1 MPERLPPLDVL
12 PGFVMV
18 GRTLSMTRAA
28 QALCLSQS
36 AVSRQIRQ
44 LEAAVG
50 QPLFL
55 REHRALRLTDA
66 GAQLLLSAEAAL
78 RAWQDGVAALRDDA
92 ARQITVSA
100 SIGVIGLWLL
110 PRLGDWQAAHP
121 QLDMRLLAD
130 NRKREPR
137 AAGVDLAIRYDAA
150 DALPADALPL
160 FDETLAVVA
169 SPQHGPAALSQPAAL
184 ADATL
189 LTFDSPAHPW
199 LSWPHWLAA
208 QGWRVAPRMLHFNQY
223 DQLIHAALAGQGL
236 ALARM
241 PLIAESLA
249 SGDLQEVLP
258 GHRLDSPLVYWLVV
272 GPRSGQ
278 RPEIQAFSAWLLL
291 QAEATRQAVGEV
303 PDTDLI
309 EDIS

>member
-1 MPERLPPLDVL
+1 M
-12 PGFVMV
+12 
-18 GRTLSMTRAA
+18 
-28 QALCLSQS
+28 
-36 AVSRQIRQ
+36 
-44 LEAAVG
+44 
-50 QPLFL
+50 
-55 REHRALRLTDA
+55 H
-66 GAQLLLSAEAAL
+66 
-78 RAWQDGVAALRDDA
+78 
-92 ARQITVSA
+92 
-100 SIGVIGLWLL
+100 
-110 PRLGDWQAAHP
+110 
-121 QLDMRLLAD
+121 LLAD

-236 ALARM
+236 ALGRL
-241 PLIAESLA
+241 PLLAPLLANGRLRRIPAPAGPVCRHRYALLRAAEPTSPAVAQAVEWVLSQAAQTRYTLQALA
-249 SGDLQEVLP
+249 SD
-258 GHRLDSPLVYWLVV
+258 
-272 GPRSGQ
+272 
-278 RPEIQAFSAWLLL
+278 
-291 QAEATRQAVGEV
+291 
-303 PDTDLI
+303 
-309 EDIS
+309 

>member
-66 GAQLLLSAEAAL
+66 GARLLLSAEAAL

-130 NRKREPR
+130 
-137 AAGVDLAIRYDAA
+137 
-150 DALPADALPL
+150 
-160 FDETLAVVA
+160 
-169 SPQHGPAALSQPAAL
+169 
-184 ADATL
+184 ATL

-236 ALARM
+236 ALGRL
-241 PLIAESLA
+241 PLLAPWLANGRLRRIPAPAGPVCRHRYALLRAAEPPSLA
-249 SGDLQEVLP
+249 VAQAVEWVL
-258 GHRLDSPLVYWLVV
+258 S
-272 GPRSGQ
+272 
-278 RPEIQAFSAWLLL
+278 QAAQTRRTL
-291 QAEATRQAVGEV
+291 QALAS
-303 PDTDLI
+303 D
-309 EDIS
+309 

>member
-1 MPERLPPLDVL
+1 
-12 PGFVMV
+12 
-18 GRTLSMTRAA
+18 
-28 QALCLSQS
+28 
-36 AVSRQIRQ
+36 
-44 LEAAVG
+44 
-50 QPLFL
+50 
-55 REHRALRLTDA
+55 
-66 GAQLLLSAEAAL
+66 
-78 RAWQDGVAALRDDA
+78 
-92 ARQITVSA
+92 
-100 SIGVIGLWLL
+100 
-110 PRLGDWQAAHP
+110 
-121 QLDMRLLAD
+121 MRLLAD

-236 ALARM
+236 ALGRL
-241 PLIAESLA
+241 PLLAPLLANGRLRRIPAPAGPVCRHRYALLRAAEPPSLA
-249 SGDLQEVLP
+249 VAQAVEWVL
-258 GHRLDSPLVYWLVV
+258 S
-272 GPRSGQ
+272 
-278 RPEIQAFSAWLLL
+278 QAAQTRRTL
-291 QAEATRQAVGEV
+291 QALAS
-303 PDTDLI
+303 D
-309 EDIS
+309 

>member
-1 MPERLPPLDVL
+1 MPERLPPLDLL

-28 QALCLSQS
+28 DAMCLSQS

-44 LEAAVG
+44 LEQAVG
-50 QPLFL
+50 QPLFC

-66 GAQLLLSAEAAL
+66 GVRLLASAEAAL
-78 RAWQDGVAALRDDA
+78 RAWQDGVQALRHDTG
-92 ARQITVSA
+92 RQVTVSA

-110 PRLGDWQAAHP
+110 PRLGDWQATHP

-130 NRKREPR
+130 NHKRHPR
-137 AAGVDLAIRYDAA
+137 EAGVDLAIRYDAA
-150 DALPADALPL
+150 DALPADAIVL

-169 SPQHGPAALSQPAAL
+169 SPTLVQPALTTPQAL
-184 ADATL
+184 TAATL

-208 QGWRVAPRMLHFNQY
+208 QGWTAAPRMLHFNQY

-236 ALARM
+236 ALGRL
-241 PLIAESLA
+241 PLLA
-249 SGDLQEVLP
+249 PLLADGRLRRVPAADGAVCRHRYALLCAADPPAAAVAQAMAWVL
-258 GHRLDSPLVYWLVV
+258 S
-272 GPRSGQ
+272 
-278 RPEIQAFSAWLLL
+278 QAA
-291 QAEATRQAVGEV
+291 QTRQALAT
-303 PDTDLI
+303 PAAT
-309 EDIS
+309 

>member
-66 GAQLLLSAEAAL
+66 GARLLLSAEAAL

-130 NRKREPR
+130 NSKREPR

-150 DALPADALPL
+150 DALPADACRTLG
-160 FDETLAVVA
+160 ETLARHLVGEA
-169 SPQHGPAALSQPAAL
+169 M
-184 ADATL
+184 
-189 LTFDSPAHPW
+189 
-199 LSWPHWLAA
+199 
-208 QGWRVAPRMLHFNQY
+208 PREV
-223 DQLIHAALAGQGL
+223 D
-236 ALARM
+236 
-241 PLIAESLA
+241 LA
-249 SGDLQEVLP
+249 SL
-258 GHRLDSPLVYWLVV
+258 S
-272 GPRSGQ
+272 
-278 RPEIQAFSAWLLL
+278 
-291 QAEATRQAVGEV
+291 
-303 PDTDLI
+303 
-309 EDIS
+309 

>member
-66 GAQLLLSAEAAL
+66 GARLLLSAEAAL

-121 QLDMRLLAD
+121 QLDMHLLAD

-160 FDETLAVVA
+160 FDETLFR
-169 SPQHGPAALSQPAAL
+169 G
-184 ADATL
+184 
-189 LTFDSPAHPW
+189 
-199 LSWPHWLAA
+199 
-208 QGWRVAPRMLHFNQY
+208 AP
-223 DQLIHAALAGQGL
+223 
-236 ALARM
+236 
-241 PLIAESLA
+241 
-249 SGDLQEVLP
+249 
-258 GHRLDSPLVYWLVV
+258 
-272 GPRSGQ
+272 
-278 RPEIQAFSAWLLL
+278 
-291 QAEATRQAVGEV
+291 
-303 PDTDLI
+303 
-309 EDIS
+309 